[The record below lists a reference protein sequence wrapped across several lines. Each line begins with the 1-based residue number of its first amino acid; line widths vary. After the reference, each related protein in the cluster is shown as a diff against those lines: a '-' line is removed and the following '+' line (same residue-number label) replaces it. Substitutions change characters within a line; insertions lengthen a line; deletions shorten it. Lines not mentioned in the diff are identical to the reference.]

1 MLDLT
6 DEINSMITERHMDE
20 DKVLSL
26 IRDMLVS
33 AYKRK
38 FGTEHRRDAHFAHA
52 VAGRRGKGGHRERRG
67 VFRSHA
73 GAFDGAQRLR
83 SDASLSGRYA
93 GGRSSQRRRRRDRAR
108 ACF

>member
-38 FGTEHRRDAHFAHA
+38 FGTDENA
-52 VAGRRGKGGHRERRG
+52 VVRFFPGKTGEENRAVEIYS
-67 VFRSHA
+67 VKDVVEEA
-73 GAFDGAQRLR
+73 I
-83 SDASLSGRYA
+83 SLIS
-93 GGRSSQRRRRRDRAR
+93 
-108 ACF
+108 